1 MTIEDILKNERPVFI
16 LDDVEDK
23 KTKGLVS
30 QINDQMKGLL
40 NKLEKFETFADSQLE
55 GDYNRK
61 IVMIKSLKQSYNSWS
76 TISNAC
82 NNIAREESKAIS
94 DFNLAREQLINNLKI
109 LLNDSKKLPVIS
121 SYDVFNGEFVYAK
134 KGHSVIILGGH
145 NVSIVETLINE
156 IRKTFYVEGNFEKI
170 EPVELVANYS
180 NVDKNVEACRNGVEE
195 YYGEK
200 PAKGEKILS
209 LIENMEEAGRN
220 LVFFAT
226 FKKNMRE
233 VGCNM
238 KEVDVYERELF
249 KKYVPLK
256 KQLSKLLKVDFI
268 DVCDLSVDEGEFPT
282 QEFKAYEE

>member
-1 MTIEDILKNERPVFI
+1 MTIEDILKNERPIFI
-16 LDDVEDK
+16 LDDIEDK
-23 KTKGLVS
+23 KTKGLIS

-40 NKLEKFETFADSQLE
+40 NKLEEFEVFAESQLV
-55 GDYNRK
+55 GDYNKK
-61 IVMIKSLKQSYNSWS
+61 IVMVKSLKQVYNSWS
-76 TISNAC
+76 TISNAY

-94 DFNLAREQLINNLKI
+94 DFNLAREQLINTFNV

-121 SYDVFNGEFVYAK
+121 SYDVFNGDFVYAK

-145 NVSIVETLINE
+145 NTSIIETLINE
-156 IRKTFYVEGNFEKI
+156 IKKNFYVEGNFDSVEPI
-170 EPVELVANYS
+170 ELAANYA
-180 NVDKNVEACRNGVEE
+180 NVDKNVKECKDSVDE

-200 PAKGEKILS
+200 PAKGEKVLS
-209 LIENMEEAGRN
+209 LIESMEEAGRK

-226 FKKNMRE
+226 FKKHMKE

-268 DVCDLSVDEGEFPT
+268 DICDLSVDEGDFPT
-282 QEFKAYEE
+282 QEFKVYEE